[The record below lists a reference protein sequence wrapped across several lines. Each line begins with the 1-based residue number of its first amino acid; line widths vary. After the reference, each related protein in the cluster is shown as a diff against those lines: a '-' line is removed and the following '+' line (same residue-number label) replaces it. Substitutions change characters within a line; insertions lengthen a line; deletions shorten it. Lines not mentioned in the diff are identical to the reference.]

1 MVWVRSPVYFYKR
14 KNTYYFS
21 KAVPSDLQHRFN
33 KRKIEVSLRT
43 KSETKAA
50 KSAAALS
57 DRLERHWDTLR
68 MEMIYSRE
76 LGLVVKGGNHEPRRS
91 TLTLTD
97 ALSLYQRLKGTNKTK
112 LFFEASDRSI
122 RYLADC
128 LGHEKL
134 DEITSKDAGRFRD
147 YLFDRGMSSSS
158 INRIFSTVRA
168 VINLSIKEHGL
179 DWSNVFSG
187 TYIPDDSRSA
197 KRIPIPANQLR
208 EIQKECFEV
217 DDEARWL
224 IAMISDT
231 GMRLSEATGLLS
243 SDIKL
248 GSDLPHIQ
256 LVPHPWRRLKTLSSA
271 RQIPLVGASFWAA
284 QRIKASGHK
293 FAFPKYCSEQR
304 CSSNSASAALNKWLK
319 SQIGKKFVV
328 HSFRH
333 SFRDGLRSINC
344 PVEIIDS
351 LGGWSLKGI
360 GASYGSGYSLEVKL
374 KWMEKMSKS
383 RSLKK

>member
-43 KSETKAA
+43 KSEAKAA
-50 KSAAALS
+50 KSATALS

-91 TLTLTD
+91 TLTLAE
-97 ALSLYQRLKGTNKTK
+97 ALALYQRLKGTNKTK

-128 LGHEKL
+128 LGHEQL

-187 TYIPDDSRSA
+187 TYILDDSRSA
-197 KRIPIPANQLR
+197 KRAPVPSDQLR
-208 EIQKECFEV
+208 IIQKECFEL

-224 IAMISDT
+224 VAMISDT
-231 GMRLSEATGLLS
+231 GMRLCYRKQT
-243 SDIKL
+243 
-248 GSDLPHIQ
+248 DL
-256 LVPHPWRRLKTLSSA
+256 RYR
-271 RQIPLVGASFWAA
+271 
-284 QRIKASGHK
+284 
-293 FAFPKYCSEQR
+293 EQ
-304 CSSNSASAALNKWLK
+304 
-319 SQIGKKFVV
+319 
-328 HSFRH
+328 
-333 SFRDGLRSINC
+333 
-344 PVEIIDS
+344 
-351 LGGWSLKGI
+351 
-360 GASYGSGYSLEVKL
+360 
-374 KWMEKMSKS
+374 
-383 RSLKK
+383 

>member
-1 MVWVRSPVYFYKR
+1 M
-14 KNTYYFS
+14 
-21 KAVPSDLQHRFN
+21 A
-33 KRKIEVSLRT
+33 E
-43 KSETKAA
+43 
-50 KSAAALS
+50 AL
-57 DRLERHWDTLR
+57 
-68 MEMIYSRE
+68 
-76 LGLVVKGGNHEPRRS
+76 
-91 TLTLTD
+91 
-97 ALSLYQRLKGTNKTK
+97 ALYQRLKGTNKTK

-128 LGHEKL
+128 LGHEQL

-231 GMRLSEATGLLS
+231 G
-243 SDIKL
+243 
-248 GSDLPHIQ
+248 
-256 LVPHPWRRLKTLSSA
+256 
-271 RQIPLVGASFWAA
+271 
-284 QRIKASGHK
+284 
-293 FAFPKYCSEQR
+293 
-304 CSSNSASAALNKWLK
+304 
-319 SQIGKKFVV
+319 
-328 HSFRH
+328 
-333 SFRDGLRSINC
+333 SI
-344 PVEIIDS
+344 
-351 LGGWSLKGI
+351 
-360 GASYGSGYSLEVKL
+360 A
-374 KWMEKMSKS
+374 
-383 RSLKK
+383 